1 MRISS
6 TMRQIRPFNL
16 MRWFSVTALLSIALV
31 SILAALAFSAFLTKR
46 MIQQEAEI
54 SAGFIRSIVATEN
67 AYSYFDGSQSATTT
81 ELQNFLDHIN
91 RMPNVLRTNVLLCR
105 LSDDLVE
112 RPLTDWST
120 L

>member
-54 SAGFIRSIVATEN
+54 SA
-67 AYSYFDGSQSATTT
+67 
-81 ELQNFLDHIN
+81 
-91 RMPNVLRTNVLLCR
+91 
-105 LSDDLVE
+105 
-112 RPLTDWST
+112 
-120 L
+120 